1 MYSWH
6 GGAVTVEDSV
16 ATAAPLS
23 GTLLRSAFMPS
34 ISTVTLGVIRL
45 RDRTLYLGPVA
56 IHRFGPPRITPNSVT
71 WPITGGLL
79 TAAPGGSLTIES
91 TATELKATVDGYRP
105 MLPRSIYEQTQLRL
119 HHALVRLQL
128 LRLAELK
135 PPGEPASISSR
146 ATAAGIDLAVC
157 AGLALVLVRRRRF
170 RAFANIAAGYHIV
183 CWTTSGRTL
192 GGLVVG
198 QRVVALDG
206 SRLSPVQAALRLA
219 ALPLTW
225 LSRRPVHDEIAAT
238 TVVND

>member
-16 ATAAPLS
+16 ATSAPLS
-23 GTLLRSAFMPS
+23 GGMLRSAFMPS
-34 ISTVTLGVIRL
+34 ISTVTLGIIRL
-45 RDRTLYLGPVA
+45 RDRALYLGPVA
-56 IHRFGPPRITPNSVT
+56 IHRFGPPRTATNSVT

-79 TAAPGGSLTIES
+79 TASPGGSLTIES

-128 LRLAELK
+128 LRLAELN
-135 PPGEPASISSR
+135 PPGKPASLGSR
-146 ATAAGIDLAVC
+146 ASAAGIDLAVC
-157 AGLALVLVRRRRF
+157 ASLALVLARRRRF
-170 RAFANIAAGYHIV
+170 TAFATIAAGYHV
-183 CWTTSGRTL
+183 ACWTTSGRTL
-192 GGLVVG
+192 GGLITR

-206 SRLSPVQAALRLA
+206 SRLSLVQAALRLA
-219 ALPLTW
+219 ALPLSW

-238 TVVND
+238 TVVGD